1 MKVLL
6 TGGRGMLGR
15 TICDEL
21 AEFEI
26 VATDLP
32 EADITDEGGIDAV
45 LERHRPDAVI
55 HCAAMTARARHGQR
69 GVGLRPAGRQADC
82 HLD

>member
-32 EADITDEGGIDAV
+32 EADITDEGGRWTGASRRSTLPIA
-45 LERHRPDAVI
+45 
-55 HCAAMTARARHGQR
+55 
-69 GVGLRPAGRQADC
+69 
-82 HLD
+82 